1 MKNKIGIISVVVI
14 LAILIL
20 AFAGYQIY
28 RNPAMF
34 RSLSD
39 ESLGDAEVESLRAEI
54 AKREEKQVLVAY
66 FSYSGT
72 TRGVAEA
79 LSEATGGDL
88 FEIAPAEA
96 YTNVYL
102 QSNSEIRSNARPAL
116 DSTMDHMEDYDIVF
130 VGYPVWWHATPSP
143 VNTFLESYDFTGK
156 LVIPFCTSGGSDIEE
171 TMPTFLNSCQ
181 GIAVYGERRIS
192 SQGQIDGWLEELDL
206 NLTNPGTSGSGAD
219 STNGPA
225 ADATA
230 DPAAGA
236 ADTQAVT
243 DTADSATE
251 TAADDTAAP
260 AAGGNT
266 LVAYFSWSGNT
277 EEMASYIAEQV
288 GGDLLEI
295 QPETP
300 YPTDYNECGD
310 VALAERDSNARPAIT
325 GLPDSIDQYDTILVG
340 YPIWWHTAPMIIG
353 TFLESYDLTGKE
365 VYPFTQSASMDAEQF
380 DNSIAFVREN
390 AVGATVHDGLFAEPS
405 DTETI
410 DAYLTGNGLAQ

>member
-54 AKREEKQVLVAY
+54 AKREGKRVLVAY

-79 LSEATGGDL
+79 LSGATGGDL

-96 YTNVYL
+96 YSNVYL

-116 DSTMDHMEDYDIVF
+116 DSTVDHIEDYDIVF

-156 LVIPFCTSGGSDIEE
+156 LVIPFCTSGGSDIDE

-219 STNGPA
+219 STNEPV

-230 DPAAGA
+230 D
-236 ADTQAVT
+236 
-243 DTADSATE
+243 
-251 TAADDTAAP
+251 P

-310 VALAERDSNARPAIT
+310 VALAERDCNARPAIT

-365 VYPFTQSASMDAEQF
+365 VYPFTQSASMDTEQF